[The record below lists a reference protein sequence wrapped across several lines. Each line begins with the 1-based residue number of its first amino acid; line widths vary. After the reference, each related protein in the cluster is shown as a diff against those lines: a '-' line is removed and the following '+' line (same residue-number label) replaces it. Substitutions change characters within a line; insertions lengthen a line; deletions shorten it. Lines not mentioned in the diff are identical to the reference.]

1 VLRLD
6 QGTARDLARAY
17 GVGVQDVA
25 LDLVAGG
32 VRALLA
38 SRGESVAR
46 LTPRVAIPV
55 ALPAA
60 ERHPN
65 TRNQFGGYVVALPLG
80 DADPHV
86 RLSRIAAERAEAT
99 ATQSVRGVTTI
110 RAWTARFALTRALM
124 GRQRYV
130 QLMETFLPGPPRPI
144 ELLGA
149 RVLEVIPI
157 QPLGRNVGLTVVA
170 STYAGTLDLTVRA
183 DPDRFPDLDVLLAA
197 MGREWQA
204 MTG

>member
-1 VLRLD
+1 V
-6 QGTARDLARAY
+6 
-17 GVGVQDVA
+17 
-25 LDLVAGG
+25 
-32 VRALLA
+32 
-38 SRGESVAR
+38 SR
-46 LTPRVAIPV
+46 LTPRVAISV

-60 ERHPN
+60 ERHAEA
-65 TRNQFGGYVVALPLG
+65 RNQFGGYVVALPLG

-197 MGREWQA
+197 MGREWLVL
-204 MTG
+204 TT

>member
-1 VLRLD
+1 
-6 QGTARDLARAY
+6 
-17 GVGVQDVA
+17 
-25 LDLVAGG
+25 
-32 VRALLA
+32 
-38 SRGESVAR
+38 
-46 LTPRVAIPV
+46 
-55 ALPAA
+55 
-60 ERHPN
+60 
-65 TRNQFGGYVVALPLG
+65 
-80 DADPHV
+80 
-86 RLSRIAAERAEAT
+86 
-99 ATQSVRGVTTI
+99 
-110 RAWTARFALTRALM
+110 M

-197 MGREWQA
+197 MGREWLVL
-204 MTG
+204 TT